1 MGESQAMLEPLDR
14 VRLNATKCRELADT
28 AMTTAARDVLAEL
41 AQQYEQEATS
51 LERLDTQR
59 RRRPAFRWSRA

>member
-41 AQQYEQEATS
+41 AQQYEQEAIL
-51 LERLDTQR
+51 LERLDPQR
-59 RRRPAFRWSRA
+59 RRGPAFRWSRA

>member
-28 AMTTAARDVLAEL
+28 AMTTAARDVLAVIEK
-41 AQQYEQEATS
+41 
-51 LERLDTQR
+51 
-59 RRRPAFRWSRA
+59 

>member
-28 AMTTAARDVLAEL
+28 AMTTAARDVLADL
-41 AQQYEQEATS
+41 AQQYEQEAIS
-51 LERLDTQR
+51 LERLDPQR

>member
-41 AQQYEQEATS
+41 AQQYEQEAIS
-51 LERLDTQR
+51 LERLDPQR
-59 RRRPAFRWSRA
+59 RRGPAFRWSRA

>member
-28 AMTTAARDVLAEL
+28 AMTTAARDVLADL
-41 AQQYEQEATS
+41 AQQYEQEAIS
-51 LERLDTQR
+51 LERLDPQR
-59 RRRPAFRWSRA
+59 RRGPAFRWSRA